1 MNENSNNWKNLYD
14 INGPLPDDCYRE
26 RTHLRILGIDFLVES
41 CVYVTDF
48 LKKSLEDSA
57 RRHISTPVIVS
68 AHGGRLSYSL
78 AASGDIENV
87 PPEHRL
93 KVVVNGVETELL
105 AVSED
110 DTPIPVLTQ
119 EHIEH
124 AKNTYWLRD
133 AYVTW
138 AEREYPKMA
147 GSHQLLIRFG

>member
-1 MNENSNNWKNLYD
+1 MNGNKQNLYF
-14 INGPLPDDCYRE
+14 INGPLPVSNHRE

-57 RRHISTPVIVS
+57 RRHISTPVLVS
-68 AHGGRLSYSL
+68 ARDGKLGYSP
-78 AASGDIENV
+78 ADPSDIENV

-93 KVVVNGVETELL
+93 KAVVNGVETELL
-105 AVSED
+105 AVTED
-110 DTPIPVLTQ
+110 DTPIPVLSQ
-119 EHIEH
+119 EHIER
-124 AKNTYWLRD
+124 AKKAYWQRD